1 MTGVPSSPAV
11 LVAPSSPSSS
21 SSWRWRCWPCTVGG
35 APFSIGSQCAFLGED
50 GCSLDTILGGTVPT
64 RLASDTNLGGTVPTR
79 ADSSGFPAGV
89 SSELQ
94 F

>member
-1 MTGVPSSPAV
+1 M
-11 LVAPSSPSSS
+11 
-21 SSWRWRCWPCTVGG
+21 GG

>member
-1 MTGVPSSPAV
+1 MS
-11 LVAPSSPSSS
+11 
-21 SSWRWRCWPCTVGG
+21 RWG

-79 ADSSGFPAGV
+79 ADSSGFLQSYNFNPVVPAPASQ
-89 SSELQ
+89 SSSSSWR
-94 F
+94 